1 MEAEQSLHIVI
12 TDAGR
17 TAADVVVDQS
27 QVLLGSASHCDVRLG
42 PDKLAKEQL
51 MFELRSGYLYAEVRA
66 SRPQVLLNLSPF
78 HAGRVREDAVLT
90 IGTLEIRASAEQ
102 RFGAGKKSDKEGV
115 KPTFVAMLFLL
126 GVLFVVA
133 LMRLTRTNTQVEA
146 PLAPALFTSAD
157 KPCPEQGE
165 EGALS
170 AALELIAQA
179 DAKRE
184 RAPFLPEEG
193 LAAVP
198 LYRTAA
204 LCLDLAK
211 AERDA
216 KIVRMRT
223 EALKSRMER
232 DYHLHQ
238 VRVYRAI
245 ASSDVALLARETHVL
260 GAYLKGTTSAYGAWL
275 DHLQRDLEVEAS
287 KNKKQKK
294 RS

>member
-1 MEAEQSLHIVI
+1 VEAEQSLHIVI

-17 TAADVVVDQS
+17 PAADVLVDNS
-27 QVLLGSASHCDVRLG
+27 QVLVGSASHCDVRLG
-42 PDKLAKEQL
+42 PDRLAKEQL
-51 MFELRSGYLYAEVRA
+51 MFELRSGYVFAEVRA

-78 HAGRVREDAVLT
+78 HSGRLRDDAVLT
-90 IGTLEIRASAEQ
+90 IGTLEIRARPEQ
-102 RFGAGKKSDKEGV
+102 RYNAGKKHDKEGV
-115 KPTFVAMLFLL
+115 KPTFVATLFLL
-126 GVLFVVA
+126 CVLFVVA
-133 LMRLTRTNTQVEA
+133 VMKLSRNDAQAEA
-146 PLAPALFTSAD
+146 PLAPALFTAED
-157 KPCPEQGE
+157 KPCPEQSE

-179 DAKRE
+179 DGKRE

-193 LAAVP
+193 LLAVP

-204 LCLDLAK
+204 LCLDIVK

-216 KIVRMRT
+216 KIVRGRAH
-223 EALKSRMER
+223 ALQSRVER

-245 ASSDVALLARETHVL
+245 ASSDAALLAREAQVL
-260 GAYLKGTTSAYGAWL
+260 SAYLKGGQSAYGAWL
-275 DHLQRDLEVEAS
+275 DALARDLEVEAS